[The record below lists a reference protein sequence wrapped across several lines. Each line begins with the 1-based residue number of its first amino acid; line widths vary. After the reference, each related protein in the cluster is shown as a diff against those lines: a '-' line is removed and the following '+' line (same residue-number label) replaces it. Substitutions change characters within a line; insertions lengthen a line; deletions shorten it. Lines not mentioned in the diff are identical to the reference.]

1 MSEKSYQAIRSL
13 VLLALSDE
21 EYKAFCD
28 GVVMSRSHRFFA
40 RPISRAYCKDLAY
53 TLYKLGLFDE

>member
-13 VLLALSDE
+13 VLALSDE
-21 EYKAFCD
+21 GYEAFCD

-40 RPISRAYCKDLAY
+40 RPISRAHCKDFAY